1 MKRKMLAAAL
11 LTLCLSFLA
20 GCGKEPVQPEQLLTE
35 YIQLLNEEKYEEM
48 YTYLSEDAKAQTD
61 EETYVN
67 RNRNIYG
74 GIEAS
79 DIVIDIAEDGDEEK
93 DADTRRVKYTVTMQT
108 LAGELSFDNM
118 VAIFNKDEEGSYKM
132 EWDSQDIFP
141 TLQNSDTVRVVT
153 TAAKRGN
160 IYDRNQVEL
169 AREGV
174 ASSVGLV
181 HGKLPED
188 REAAFT
194 QLASLLE
201 ISVEKIENALSA
213 GWVRDDTFVPLRTV
227 AKDAMDLKEQLLE
240 IPGVMITDTTVR
252 YYPFGEKAAQLTGY
266 VQNITAEELE
276 EREGQGYNQ
285 NSIIGKAGAERV
297 YEEQLRP
304 RDGYSIQIY
313 NELGDLKETV
323 LEKAPQDG
331 EDVMLTIDITLQQY
345 LYQEMEGDEGCA
357 AAMDPVSGAVLA
369 LVSTPAYDPNDF
381 VMGYTSSAWEAI
393 NSDEAQPLYN
403 RWLASWVPGSAFK
416 PVTAALALTEGT
428 LDPEE
433 DVQNEGLRWQLD
445 SSWGS
450 YYVTTLEDYSVKN
463 LENALIHSDNI
474 YFAKAAVGMGADGFG
489 EGLNS
494 LGFGEE
500 LPFDFALTASTYG
513 TDGKITSDTELADS
527 GYGQG
532 KILVN
537 PIHLSSIY
545 SALVNGGN
553 MVKPYLTEGQETT
566 YWKEGVFAP
575 EAAETVLNDL
585 YQVVEAE
592 EGTAHEAY
600 SSGYRLAGKT
610 GTAEIKD
617 SQDDTTGTE
626 LGWFVGLCVEDT
638 DSPLLITMMIED
650 VKGRGGSH
658 YVIPKVS
665 AGFDAYILG
674 QAPAFSAD
682 SGETLLEGEQ

>member
-181 HGKLPED
+181 PGKLPED
-188 REAAFT
+188 WEAAFT

-381 VMGYTSSAWEAI
+381 VMGYTSSAWEAV

>member
-1 MKRKMLAAAL
+1 M
-11 LTLCLSFLA
+11 
-20 GCGKEPVQPEQLLTE
+20 
-35 YIQLLNEEKYEEM
+35 
-48 YTYLSEDAKAQTD
+48 
-61 EETYVN
+61 
-67 RNRNIYG
+67 
-74 GIEAS
+74 
-79 DIVIDIAEDGDEEK
+79 
-93 DADTRRVKYTVTMQT
+93 
-108 LAGELSFDNM
+108 
-118 VAIFNKDEEGSYKM
+118 
-132 EWDSQDIFP
+132 
-141 TLQNSDTVRVVT
+141 
-153 TAAKRGN
+153 
-160 IYDRNQVEL
+160 
-169 AREGV
+169 
-174 ASSVGLV
+174 
-181 HGKLPED
+181 
-188 REAAFT
+188 
-194 QLASLLE
+194 
-201 ISVEKIENALSA
+201 
-213 GWVRDDTFVPLRTV
+213 
-227 AKDAMDLKEQLLE
+227 
-240 IPGVMITDTTVR
+240 
-252 YYPFGEKAAQLTGY
+252 
-266 VQNITAEELE
+266 QNITAEELE

-345 LYQEMEGDEGCA
+345 LYQEMEDDEGCA

-381 VMGYTSSAWEAI
+381 VMGYTSSAWEAV